1 MSGPIA
7 TILPRRKRSPRGRNN
22 SAQKYAGRSR
32 MARSPGFSV
41 YSDSLFRFRLR
52 LLREFRKRAAEF
64 LGGQRPASGRSSPH
78 RPQAD
83 ARPLG
88 KAPRRRRAA
97 RPSPRQA
104 VGSPARAPPAL
115 RWSMPWNRPCPWSW
129 PLPRRERLTHMA
141 QELRNT
147 GAEAF
152 CFPKDPDADNRP

>member
-22 SAQKYAGRSR
+22 SAQKYAGRPR
-32 MARSPGFSV
+32 HAGLPGFFC
-41 YSDSLFRFRLR
+41 LFLFRLR

-64 LGGQRPASGRSSPH
+64 LGGKGPHPGAVVPIGRK
-78 RPQAD
+78 Q
-83 ARPLG
+83 PLG
-88 KAPRRRRAA
+88 LWGKLRAA
-97 RPSPRQA
+97 A
-104 VGSPARAPPAL
+104 VPPARHRDKQWEAQLAL
-115 RWSMPWNRPCPWSW
+115 R
-129 PLPRRERLTHMA
+129 LLYDGPRLGIGHAHGHGRAPQGMRLTHMA